1 MTEKY
6 RASLKDNIITL
17 YVRDIP
23 KKDFNFSFT
32 IEEIDEIDEIK
43 SVYGN
48 PDFYLREFVN
58 YKEKQATYE
67 WINGTK
73 DIDLRMRRIKANK
86 EYEFSA
92 FSGLCLDSAVRVVN
106 KKYNTY
112 KEDKCKEDSTYESFK
127 FVDEPYKNVYIEK
140 KK

>member
-1 MTEKY
+1 MTEEY

-32 IEEIDEIDEIK
+32 IEEIDEIK

-48 PDFYLREFVN
+48 SDFYLREFVN

-86 EYEFSA
+86 GYEFSA
-92 FSGLCLDSAVRVVN
+92 FAGLCLDSAVRVVN

-112 KEDKCKEDSTYESFK
+112 KEDNCKEEST
-127 FVDEPYKNVYIEK
+127 
-140 KK
+140 

>member
-58 YKEKQATYE
+58 YKEKQATSRRR
-67 WINGTK
+67 N
-73 DIDLRMRRIKANK
+73 DLFNR
-86 EYEFSA
+86 
-92 FSGLCLDSAVRVVN
+92 
-106 KKYNTY
+106 
-112 KEDKCKEDSTYESFK
+112 
-127 FVDEPYKNVYIEK
+127 
-140 KK
+140 